1 MELISPYL
9 SALTS
14 ILSKYFDQH
23 THSWVE
29 KLLITALN
37 SIYFILYNDG
47 EKCIANKSNRVKKE
61 KDYIFFSVARGGDRY
76 KEDVPY
82 TASCNF
88 SLSLGFRFPD
98 QSQPQLPEFFKTH
111 SY

>member
-14 ILSKYFDQH
+14 TLSKYFDQH

-37 SIYFILYNDG
+37 SIYFILYNDMM
-47 EKCIANKSNRVKKE
+47 EKSALQIGVIE
-61 KDYIFFSVARGGDRY
+61 
-76 KEDVPY
+76 
-82 TASCNF
+82 
-88 SLSLGFRFPD
+88 
-98 QSQPQLPEFFKTH
+98 
-111 SY
+111 